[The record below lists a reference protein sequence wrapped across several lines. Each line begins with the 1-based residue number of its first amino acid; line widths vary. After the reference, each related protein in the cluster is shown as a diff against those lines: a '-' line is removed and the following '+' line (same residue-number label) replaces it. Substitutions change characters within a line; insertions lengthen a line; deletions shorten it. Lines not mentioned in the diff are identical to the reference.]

1 MQILFLFLSLAYT
14 VQYFRFIFLCILTQ
28 IINCTSEM
36 ESDSNIDLEVDV
48 DAADE
53 SSDAES
59 QVKRLFVSTRSGR
72 IAGNW
77 RLSSYIGK
85 KGVLNFPFLIV
96 AVTFISKAVEIFIH
110 IIYWFK
116 CICLI
121 HLVLK

>member
-1 MQILFLFLSLAYT
+1 MRNLQIFFLFLSLAYT

-28 IINCTSEM
+28 IINCTSEV
-36 ESDSNIDLEVDV
+36 ESDSNSDLEVDV

-77 RLSSYIGK
+77 
-85 KGVLNFPFLIV
+85 
-96 AVTFISKAVEIFIH
+96 T
-110 IIYWFK
+110 
-116 CICLI
+116 
-121 HLVLK
+121 LVFDI